1 MVEKEST
8 KEMFPKRFFSNYSEG
23 EKVAQPPLQHIVII
37 EQKEGV
43 Q

>member
-23 EKVAQPPLQHIVII
+23 EKVAQPPLQHIELI
-37 EQKEGV
+37 EQKVGV
-43 Q
+43 L

>member
-23 EKVAQPPLQHIVII
+23 EKVAQPPLQHIDFN